1 MFPQLHVSDFPALC
15 RAADQA
21 SAQSQRLYLWL
32 VRLSLGLL
40 VIGAALGFFAQ
51 SIPDHKHGLS
61 VTIASGVAGRR
72 VANLFVLVL
81 APDGGW
87 VAGRSMAGAGKTL
100 TWRYMLCAEPYHAE
114 LTSKDADDR
123 FLNDLAIMHLTT
135 PTNHRAGQGGG

>member
-1 MFPQLHVSDFPALC
+1 
-15 RAADQA
+15 
-21 SAQSQRLYLWL
+21 
-32 VRLSLGLL
+32 L

-61 VTIASGVAGRR
+61 VTIAIVFAVSII
-72 VANLFVLVL
+72 ANLFLQLL
-81 APDGGW
+81 APDSAW
-87 VAGRSMAGAGKTL
+87 FAGRSIAESVKTL